1 MSIVQHPML
10 KRFIRIVAIILSV
23 KIAASI
29 AAVLL
34 RSSTGAEQHRNQA
47 AESTTPAGKPKGDD
61 SQ

>member
-1 MSIVQHPML
+1 ML